1 MNEHTTL
8 NHLHAILRGCLPYEY
23 DEQYI
28 NGKDTDHSIVI
39 TKEDSERTVYITE
52 NTPNHNNILD
62 MTLYDDANDDE
73 PVEIYQWDTTDP
85 NLNLTDLIAYIKN
98 NL

>member
-8 NHLHAILRGCLPYEY
+8 TILSATLRGCLPYGY

-28 NGKDTDHSIVI
+28 NGKDADHSIVI

-52 NTPNHNNILD
+52 NMPDNGIFDTTI
-62 MTLYDDANDDE
+62 YDDTYDDE
-73 PVEIYQWDTTDP
+73 PIEIVQWNTNDP
-85 NLNLTDLIAYIKN
+85 NLNLIDLITYIEKT
-98 NL
+98 L

>member
-8 NHLHAILRGCLPYEY
+8 TILSATLRGCLPYEY

-28 NGKDTDHSIVI
+28 NGKDTDHGIVI
-39 TKEDSERTVYITE
+39 TKGDSERTVYITE
-52 NTPNHNNILD
+52 NTPGHNGILD
-62 MTLYDDANDDE
+62 VTLYDDANDDE
-73 PVEIYQWDTTDP
+73 PVEIYQWDTNYP